1 MNTLQRLSRVVL
13 CLALLAL
20 GTATTVPAQDAL
32 PAVQA
37 DDNFAVMPCRL
48 GKARPDMSAER
59 KEIIDCTLGELCYL
73 EGSPLQGAAETITA
87 LVQQQVEK
95 RVGARV
101 TPLDRARERFRL
113 LPQEPDQ
120 TLRAVAIELGKKLKV
135 DYVVASTLWRFDER
149 QGGTMTVQNPASV
162 AFAVFLVDVES
173 GQIAWQ
179 GIFDKTQT
187 SLSEN
192 LLDAPLFIAKGMR
205 WVTAQELASY
215 GVERMFTKFPSGT

>member
-1 MNTLQRLSRVVL
+1 MNTWQRLSRVVL
-13 CLALLAL
+13 CFALLVL
-20 GTATTVPAQDAL
+20 GTAATVPAQEAL
-32 PAVQA
+32 PTVGA

-48 GKARPDMSAER
+48 GKARPDMAAER
-59 KEIIDCTLGELCYL
+59 KEIIDCTLGELCFL
-73 EGSPLQGAAETITA
+73 EGNPLQGAAEIITG
-87 LVQQQVEK
+87 LVQQEVAK

-101 TPLDRARERFRL
+101 TPLEQAQERFRL
-113 LPQEPDQ
+113 LPQAPDQ

-149 QGGTMTVQNPASV
+149 QGGAMAVQNPASV
-162 AFAVFLVDVES
+162 AFAVFLVNVES
-173 GQIAWQ
+173 GKIAWQ

-192 LLDAPLFIAKGMR
+192 LLDAPIFIAKGMR
-205 WVTAQELASY
+205 WLSGQELAHY